1 MINMFKSLITLFKT
15 IVDFVIHLVQ
25 NLITFLT
32 MIPKFA
38 TKIFEFIEYMPSWL
52 IAFFIAGVSILIVK
66 AILGRD

>member
-1 MINMFKSLITLFKT
+1 MISLFKSLITLFKT

-38 TKIFEFIEYMPSWL
+38 TKIIEFIGYMPSWL
-52 IAFFIAGVSILIVK
+52 TAFFIAGVSILIVK
-66 AILGRD
+66 AILGRE